1 MILPLH
7 APRLLPI
14 TIAALA
20 ALLAMKAVDLAR
32 SLAVARPGAPTA
44 VVAEA
49 RAAATDPPPSA
60 GAKTPAS
67 PVPSGG
73 AAAPVVTPPGTAPGT
88 GAAIGPG
95 GEPSAALPSP
105 DGAAAPPISD
115 GERAVLLELRQRSQ
129 QLDARAAALSA
140 RESILAAAEQKLE
153 AQAQALTALQKKL
166 QDLEAARGQRDEAGW
181 QGLVKLY
188 ENMKPRDAA
197 TIFNDLDMP
206 VLLSLVDR
214 MKELKAAPIL
224 AAMNPDKA
232 RDVTAGLAKLRT
244 RHDAAGTAAATAGPT
259 AGPIAGPIASPTAIP
274 TGAPTGAPI
283 AAPAGG

>member
-32 SLAVARPGAPTA
+32 YLAVARPGAPTT

-49 RAAATDPPPSA
+49 RAAGTDPPPAA
-60 GAKTPAS
+60 GAKTPAATA
-67 PVPSGG
+67 PPAG
-73 AAAPVVTPPGTAPGT
+73 AAAPAAPPPGTAASP
-88 GAAIGPG
+88 
-95 GEPSAALPSP
+95 ALPSP
-105 DGAAAPPISD
+105 DGAAAAPITD

-129 QLDARAAALSA
+129 QLDARAATLSA

-166 QDLEAARGQRDEAGW
+166 QDLEAARTQREESGW

-188 ENMKPRDAA
+188 ENMKPREAA

-244 RHDAAGTAAATAGPT
+244 RRDAAAT
-259 AGPIAGPIASPTAIP
+259 
-274 TGAPTGAPI
+274 